1 MQPNDITFY
10 QRFEADILAGRKTI
24 TIRDKSE
31 SHFKAGDILR
41 VGRFEDNQY
50 FCTIEVL
57 SMSPIML
64 DNLTEQH
71 AAQENMGLEELKEV
85 IRAIY
90 PSEER
95 FYLIEFKMIYC
106 NQEVNFE
113 RWRDRFATAI
123 HPIYKKDELGNYN
136 YELTLTFIE
145 YDGKKYGISAKH
157 GFIGNKQDKFYI
169 PNNDGTFI
177 NISLREDDIFLCD
190 NLDLAIIKVD
200 SIRFEDIYFFK
211 FNSDLISDLSD
222 KWIVWEG
229 FPAKYIEK
237 SFKHIHSSKESSL
250 PDKFCETKKNG
261 KFNFARSTSI
271 NLDIVKL
278 LEHRII
284 CKRLQNDLR
293 FKNKHPE
300 DFKLDGMSGGPI
312 LVYGNMKGMKA
323 TLLELPIF
331 IGMGI
336 EYYKKENKQKGYTKG
351 SIVGIY
357 VTEIIK
363 ELQKNMTQK
372 FEMADRF
379 NPSAVEQALYQH
391 WEESGYF
398 KPSENENAPSYCIAI
413 PPPNV
418 TGSLHMGHAF
428 QQTLMDTLIRFNR
441 MEGHNTLWQ
450 AGTDHAGIA
459 TQMVVERKIAAE
471 EGKTRHDYGREA
483 FINKIWDWKAYSGG
497 TISQQMRR
505 LGNSIDWERERF
517 TMDDGLSNAVKEVF
531 VRLHEEG
538 LIYRGKRLVNWDPK
552 LHTAISDLEV
562 ENKESKGS
570 LWHFRYPLANG
581 AKTADGKDYLVVA
594 TTRPETM
601 LGDTAVAVHPE
612 DERYQSLIGK
622 TVVLPLAN
630 REIPIIADEYVD
642 REFGTGVVKITPA
655 HDFND
660 YEVGKRHSLPM
671 VNVLTLNADICDEAE
686 IIGTDGK
693 PLAGYEAIIPA
704 DFRGLERFA
713 ARKKIVADFEA
724 LGLLDEI
731 KPHDLKVPYGDR
743 GGVPIEPMLT
753 DQWYVSVKP
762 LADVAIKAVEDGEIQ
777 FVPKQYEN
785 LYFSWMRDI
794 QDWCISR
801 QLWWG
806 HRIPAWYDAEGNVY
820 VARNEEEVRSK
831 YNLDSAVEL
840 KQDEDVLDTWFSSGL
855 WTFSTLGWPEQTKE
869 LKMFHPTDVLIT
881 GFDIIFFWVARM
893 IMFTMHFVKDENGKP
908 QVPFKTVYVTGLIR
922 DEQGQKM
929 SKSKGNV
936 LDPIDMIDGISLDDL
951 LEKRT
956 GNMMQPQLAE
966 KIAKAT
972 RKEFAEGIAAHGTDA
987 LRFTLAAL
995 ASNGRDINWDMKR
1008 LEGYRNFCNK
1018 LWNASRFVL
1027 TNEKL
1032 DLSEG
1037 EIEFSLA
1044 DRWIQSEFNRT
1055 VETFRNSL
1063 SQYRFDLCA
1072 NAIYEFTWNQFCDWY
1087 LELTKPVFAN
1097 GNAAQI
1103 RAASQT
1109 LIHVLEKLLRLAHPL
1124 IPFITEE
1131 IWQKVKGFVGI
1142 TADSIMLQPF
1152 PQVEENG
1159 FDPEAEAEI
1168 EWLKEV
1174 IVAVRNIRAE
1184 SNIAPSKGLDLLF
1197 RNLSA
1202 ENAKILEKQTALLKA
1217 MAKLDNVQVLAA
1229 NETAP
1234 LAVAKLVGNAELLV
1248 PMAGFINKEAEL
1260 TRLTKEIE
1268 KYQNEVKRIENK
1280 LSNEAFVAK
1289 APEAV
1294 IAKEREKQ
1302 AEYQS
1307 GLEKIQEQ
1315 YKAIEAL

>member
-1 MQPNDITFY
+1 MTKQ
-10 QRFEADILAGRKTI
+10 
-24 TIRDKSE
+24 
-31 SHFKAGDILR
+31 
-41 VGRFEDNQY
+41 
-50 FCTIEVL
+50 
-57 SMSPIML
+57 
-64 DNLTEQH
+64 
-71 AAQENMGLEELKEV
+71 
-85 IRAIY
+85 
-90 PSEER
+90 
-95 FYLIEFKMIYC
+95 FKM
-106 NQEVNFE
+106 E
-113 RWRDRFATAI
+113 
-123 HPIYKKDELGNYN
+123 
-136 YELTLTFIE
+136 
-145 YDGKKYGISAKH
+145 
-157 GFIGNKQDKFYI
+157 
-169 PNNDGTFI
+169 
-177 NISLREDDIFLCD
+177 
-190 NLDLAIIKVD
+190 
-200 SIRFEDIYFFK
+200 
-211 FNSDLISDLSD
+211 
-222 KWIVWEG
+222 
-229 FPAKYIEK
+229 
-237 SFKHIHSSKESSL
+237 
-250 PDKFCETKKNG
+250 
-261 KFNFARSTSI
+261 
-271 NLDIVKL
+271 
-278 LEHRII
+278 
-284 CKRLQNDLR
+284 
-293 FKNKHPE
+293 
-300 DFKLDGMSGGPI
+300 
-312 LVYGNMKGMKA
+312 
-323 TLLELPIF
+323 
-331 IGMGI
+331 
-336 EYYKKENKQKGYTKG
+336 
-351 SIVGIY
+351 
-357 VTEIIK
+357 
-363 ELQKNMTQK
+363 
-372 FEMADRF
+372 DRF

-391 WEESGYF
+391 WESQGYF
-398 KPSENENAPSYCIAI
+398 KPSEDVNAPSYCIAI

-441 MEGHNTLWQ
+441 MEGNNTLWQ

-459 TQMVVERKIAAE
+459 TQMVVERKIASE

-505 LGNSIDWERERF
+505 LGNSIDWDRERF
-517 TMDDGLSNAVKEVF
+517 TMDEGLSNAVKEVF

-581 AKTADGKDYLVVA
+581 AKTAEGLDYLVVA

-601 LGDTAVAVHPE
+601 LGDTAVAVQPE

-622 TVVLPLAN
+622 TVILPLAN

-660 YEVGKRHSLPM
+660 YEVGKRHGLPM
-671 VNVLTLNADICDEAE
+671 VNILTLNADIRNTAE

-693 PLAGYEAIIPA
+693 PLQNYTANIPL
-704 DFRGLERFA
+704 DYQGLERFA

-724 LGLLDEI
+724 LGLLDQI

-762 LADVAIKAVEDGEIQ
+762 LAEVATKAVEDGEIQ

-806 HRIPAWYDAEGNVY
+806 HRIPAWYDEQGNVY
-820 VARNEEEVRSK
+820 VARDEAEVRTK
-831 YNLDSAVEL
+831 HNLPADLAL

-893 IMFTMHFVKDENGKP
+893 IMFTMHFIKDENGKP

-936 LDPIDMIDGISLDDL
+936 LDPIDMIDGISLEDL

-972 RKEFAEGIAAHGTDA
+972 RKEFADGIVAHGTDA

-1018 LWNASRFVL
+1018 LWNASRYVL
-1027 TNEKL
+1027 TNDKL

-1037 EIEFSLA
+1037 EVECSLA
-1044 DRWIQSEFNRT
+1044 DRWIQSQFNRT
-1055 VETFRNSL
+1055 VEAVRLGL
-1063 SQYRFDLCA
+1063 SQYRFDLVA
-1072 NAIYEFTWNQFCDWY
+1072 NAIYEFTWDQFCDWY
-1087 LELTKPVFAN
+1087 LELTKPIFFK
-1097 GNAAQI
+1097 GNDAQ
-1103 RAASQT
+1103 RRGASRT
-1109 LIHVLEKLLRLAHPL
+1109 LVNVLEKLLRLIHPVM
-1124 IPFITEE
+1124 PFITEE
-1131 IWQKVKGFVGI
+1131 IWQKVKGFLDI
-1142 TADSIMLQPF
+1142 SADTIMLQKF
-1152 PQVEENG
+1152 PQFEPLAIDET
-1159 FDPEAEAEI
+1159 AEKQI
-1168 EWLKEV
+1168 NFIKEV

-1184 SNIAPSKGLDLLF
+1184 SNIAPSKGLDLIARNFSADEVAILNANEVLF
-1197 RNLSA
+1197 KS
-1202 ENAKILEKQTALLKA
+1202 
-1217 MAKLDNVQVLAA
+1217 MAKLDSVKVLKDGE
-1229 NETAP
+1229 NAP
-1234 LAVAKLVGNAELLV
+1234 LSVAKLVANGEILI

-1260 TRLTKEIE
+1260 ARLTKEMD
-1268 KYQNEVKRIENK
+1268 KLKGEVARIEGK
-1280 LSNEAFVAK
+1280 LANDAFVAK
-1289 APEAV
+1289 APEQV
-1294 IAKEREKQ
+1294 IAKEREKMQ
-1302 AEYQS
+1302 EYLS
-1307 GLEKIQEQ
+1307 GLEKLQVQYQE
-1315 YKAIEAL
+1315 IEAL